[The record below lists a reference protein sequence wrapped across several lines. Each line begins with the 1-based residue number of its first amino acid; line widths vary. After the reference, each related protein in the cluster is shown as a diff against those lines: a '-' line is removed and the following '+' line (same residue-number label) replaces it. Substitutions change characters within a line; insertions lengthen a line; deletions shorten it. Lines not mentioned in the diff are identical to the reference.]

1 MPLTLAWNRYG
12 KCRVRLVKVR
22 HTAGADDLVD
32 LTIDVGLEGEFD
44 SVYTRGDN
52 KTCLPTDT
60 MKNTVY
66 AFARQDAVADI
77 ETFSIRLA
85 DHFAAK
91 PGVTRALVRASQAPW
106 NRITVGG
113 RPHPHAFVHRGGEA
127 WTTTVTRDREG
138 LALSCGLTDLVVLK
152 TRDSAFEGYPRD
164 EFTTLPETRDRILAT
179 SITAVWTYR
188 KGTSDFS
195 ARQRIR
201 AALVETF
208 ATHESESVQHT
219 LYAMAKA
226 ALSVAEEIV
235 DVTLTL
241 PNRHHLLVDLTPFG
255 LDNPNEIF
263 VATDQPYGLI
273 EATVRRTLG

>member
-22 HTAGADDLVD
+22 RTTGADDLVD